1 MATNLD
7 KTIRASSWSI
17 LGSFML
23 AIIKGL
29 AVFFGSLFAFI
40 EYALESVADVLSFTL
55 VLLGFKYLKRPAD
68 ENHTYGHGKIE
79 PIITFLMVLII
90 IYSAFFIGYQSIV
103 NINTP
108 HQLLESWTLIV
119 VGGIIIWKEVSYW
132 MMFKKAKETKCTSLN
147 ADAWQHWIDAIA
159 SLAVLVGISLAL
171 LLGEGYENIDDWATL
186 LAGSFMIYNTVII
199 FRPALSEMMD
209 EHVYDEFVQQIK
221 EFSVSVDGLKDTEKC
236 VVRKARMDFNVE
248 LHLIVEGS
256 ISVRDGHTIGQVLKM
271 P

>member
-7 KTIRASSWSI
+7 KTIRASFWSI

-29 AVFFGSLFAFI
+29 AFFFGSLFALI
-40 EYALESVADVLSFTL
+40 ADALESVADALSSTL
-55 VLLGFKYLKRPAD
+55 VLLGFKYLKCPAD

-79 PIITFLMVLII
+79 PIITFLMVLLII
-90 IYSAFFIGYQSIV
+90 FSALFIGYQSIV
-103 NINTP
+103 NINTS

-119 VGGIIIWKEVSYW
+119 V
-132 MMFKKAKETKCTSLN
+132 
-147 ADAWQHWIDAIA
+147 
-159 SLAVLVGISLAL
+159 VGI
-171 LLGEGYENIDDWATL
+171 
-186 LAGSFMIYNTVII
+186 
-199 FRPALSEMMD
+199 
-209 EHVYDEFVQQIK
+209 
-221 EFSVSVDGLKDTEKC
+221 KDTEKC

-256 ISVRDGHTIGQVLKM
+256 FSVRDGHTIGQVLKM